1 MIFNANGNKNWHS
14 FDPIYD
20 AGPDFCF
27 FETAGFLA
35 GRGLRPGIVA
45 NAQAGRGFQMT
56 QIPFPH
62 LLDTIRAT
70 AGAYYKLTIVAGSSG
85 AGKTHL
91 LKQVATQLDLPII
104 NLSLLLSQRLLSQNR
119 RQRALNAEDV
129 ATEVIDENYKSSLC
143 LDDTELLF
151 DSTLRLNP
159 LVFLQDVSRNRLIVA
174 TWNGVLAGGEL
185 RFGHT
190 SHPDFFRQPVKGFP
204 VVSVAE
210 DKLQLLC
217 TT

>member
-1 MIFNANGNKNWHS
+1 
-14 FDPIYD
+14 
-20 AGPDFCF
+20 
-27 FETAGFLA
+27 
-35 GRGLRPGIVA
+35 
-45 NAQAGRGFQMT
+45 MT
-56 QIPFPH
+56 DVPFPQ
-62 LLDTIRAT
+62 LLDIIRASQS
-70 AGAYYKLTIVAGSSG
+70 AYYKLTILAGG
-85 AGKTHL
+85 ARAGKTHL
-91 LKQVATQLDLPII
+91 LKQVATQLDLPIL

-129 ATEVIDENYKSSLC
+129 ATEVIDENYKSGLC

-159 LVFLQDVSRNRLIVA
+159 LGFLQGVSRNRLIVA
-174 TWNGVLAGGEL
+174 TWNGIVAGGEL

-190 SHPDFFRQPVKGFP
+190 GHPDFFRQSVNGYP

-210 DKLQLLC
+210 DKLQLHF